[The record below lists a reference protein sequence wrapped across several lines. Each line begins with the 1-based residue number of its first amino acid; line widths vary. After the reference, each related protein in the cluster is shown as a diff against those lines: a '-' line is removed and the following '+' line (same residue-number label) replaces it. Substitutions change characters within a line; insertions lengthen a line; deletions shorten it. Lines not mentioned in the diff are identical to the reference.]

1 MKTSIRKRLISKINQ
16 VEDEQ
21 LLSGLYDILKDE
33 SKKEIHILSD
43 DQLRRLQKA
52 RAEINR
58 GDYLTDAE
66 VKRRSA
72 LWLGK

>member
-52 RAEINR
+52 RAEIIR